1 MESVAFQI
9 HDEFVRA
16 SLYKVEQYNAMPG
29 SDDSSANVSGARS
42 LAHASRV
49 QAELPPEQPGSRPG
63 LSAVQLSVLRRY
75 GTEHAVA
82 KGDVLFA
89 DGDETYDLIV
99 VLEGEVEIIEHY
111 GQANEVVITA
121 YGPGEFP
128 GEMGLLTGQ
137 RAYLTGAVSVA
148 GRILRI
154 PVDQVHVIMAQELD
168 LSELILRAFLVRHS
182 KLTHR
187 GSGLTLVGSR
197 FDVDTHRLLEVLA
210 RNRLSSRWLEL
221 EGSPEAEALL
231 VELDVRVADL
241 PIVIVPGGPLLRNPS
256 SRTLLDALG
265 FVTTHEGDPSEL
277 CDLLVVGAGPA
288 GLAAAVYGASEGMAT
303 TLAEDTALGGQA
315 GTSSRIENYL
325 GFPAGLS
332 GEELAARAALQA
344 QKFGVRFKLASRA
357 VALSSDAGSHQVR
370 FEDGTVVTAKSVIIA
385 TGARYNRLPLDRLS
399 AFEGVGVYYAAT
411 QMEAQACAGGPVV
424 IVGGGNSAG
433 QAALFLARTCTQVHI
448 VIRGESL
455 GSSMSRY
462 LVDQIERHPQIL
474 VSPRTEV
481 IGLVG
486 EQELDGVVVHDHN
499 TDTSATL
506 AVCGLFVFIGAKPS
520 TQWLEGQLA
529 EDEDGFLLTGS
540 DIPASYLDGG
550 HPSPLFL
557 ETSRPG
563 IFCVGDVRSGSV
575 KRAATAIGEGSM
587 AVRLVFERLQK
598 PVPASSAQGGL
609 G

>member
-1 MESVAFQI
+1 MS
-9 HDEFVRA
+9 
-16 SLYKVEQYNAMPG
+16 
-29 SDDSSANVSGARS
+29 ARS
-42 LAHASRV
+42 LARSSRLQV
-49 QAELPPEQPGSRPG
+49 ELPPEQPGSRPR
-63 LSAVQLSVLRRY
+63 LSPAQLSVLRRY
-75 GTEHAVA
+75 GTEHAVVE
-82 KGDVLFA
+82 GEVLFA

-111 GQANEVVITA
+111 GQVNEVLIVA

-154 PVDQVHVIMAQELD
+154 PVEQVHVIMAQELD
-168 LSELILRAFLVRHS
+168 LSEMILRAFLVRHS
-182 KLTHR
+182 RLTHR

-231 VELDVRVADL
+231 VELAVPVADL
-241 PIVIVPGGPLLRNPS
+241 PIVVVPGGPLLRNPS
-256 SRTLLDALG
+256 SRALLDAVGL
-265 FVTTHEGDPSEL
+265 VATHEGDASEL

-303 TLAEDTALGGQA
+303 TLAEDTAVGGQA

-357 VALSSDAGSHQVR
+357 VSLSSDADSHQVR

-385 TGARYNRLPLDRLS
+385 TGARYNRLPLDRLT

-433 QAALFLARTCTQVHI
+433 QAALFLARTCTRVHI

-462 LVDQIERHPQIL
+462 LVDQIERHPKIL
-474 VSPRTEV
+474 VSPRAEV

-486 EQELDGVVVHDHN
+486 EQELDGVVVRDDDGEKSS
-499 TDTSATL
+499 TI
-506 AVCGLFVFIGAKPS
+506 AVCGLFVFIGATPS
-520 TQWLEGQLA
+520 TQWIDGQLA

-540 DIPASYLDGG
+540 DIPPTYLDAG
-550 HPSPLFL
+550 HPPPLFL

-598 PVPASSAQGGL
+598 PASAVEAASL
-609 G
+609 

>member
-1 MESVAFQI
+1 LK
-9 HDEFVRA
+9 R
-16 SLYKVEQYNAMPG
+16 
-29 SDDSSANVSGARS
+29 
-42 LAHASRV
+42 RV
-49 QAELPPEQPGSRPG
+49 QAELPPEQPGSRPR
-63 LSAVQLSVLRRY
+63 LSAIQLSVMRRY
-75 GTEHAVA
+75 GTEHAVVE
-82 KGDVLFA
+82 GEVLFA

-111 GQANEVVITA
+111 GQVNEVVITA

-137 RAYLTGAVSVA
+137 RVYLTGAASVA

-154 PVDQVHVIMAQELD
+154 PVEQVHVIMAQELD

-182 KLTHR
+182 RLTHR

-197 FDVDTHRLLEVLA
+197 FDIDTRRLLEVLA

-221 EGSPEAEALL
+221 EGSPEAEAML
-231 VELDVRVADL
+231 VELGVPVADL

-265 FVTTHEGDPSEL
+265 LVTTHEGDPSEL

-357 VALSSDAGSHQVR
+357 VALSSDADSHQVR

-385 TGARYNRLPLDRLS
+385 TGARYNRLPLDRLT

-448 VIRGESL
+448 VIRGESR

-462 LVDQIERHPQIL
+462 LVDQIERHPKIL

-486 EQELDGVVVHDHN
+486 EQELEGVVVRDN
-499 TDTSATL
+499 DGETSSTL

-520 TQWLEGQLA
+520 TQWIEGQLA
-529 EDEDGFLLTGS
+529 EDDHGFLLTGS
-540 DIPASYLDGG
+540 DIPATYLDGG

-587 AVRLVFERLQK
+587 AVRLVFERLQATGIAVGN
-598 PVPASSAQGGL
+598 PPHTEG
-609 G
+609 